1 MPYYLINVK
10 LFTDKYLVSI
20 QKAVILCGRISL
32 GRQFGADAGLI
43 KGYENEFGG

>member
-1 MPYYLINVK
+1 MRGNEKVNFYH
-10 LFTDKYLVSI
+10 LVSI